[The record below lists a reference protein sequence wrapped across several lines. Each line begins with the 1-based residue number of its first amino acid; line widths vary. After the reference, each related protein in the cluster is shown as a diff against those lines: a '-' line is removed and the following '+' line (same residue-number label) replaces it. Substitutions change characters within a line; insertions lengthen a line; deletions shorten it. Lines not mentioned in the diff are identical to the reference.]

1 MLDRREDEDSGLL
14 FSPQP
19 KPEPEMLGARNVDS
33 VLFDVAQLQQ
43 AARDNAAARTGDD
56 QGSGLVDVNA
66 LMDRESV
73 DDDGVA
79 VEKTAALVEE
89 IKARPE
95 LPEAPTR
102 SDPRGLMI
110 FTIVLATLLLAGLVF
125 VATR

>member
-1 MLDRREDEDSGLL
+1 MLDRREDENSGLL

-33 VLFDVAQLQQ
+33 VLFDVGQLQQ
-43 AARDNAAARTGDD
+43 AARDNAAARAGDE
-56 QGSGLVDVNA
+56 QNSGLVDVNSLIDPDA
-66 LMDRESV
+66 V
-73 DDDGVA
+73 ADDGV

-95 LPEAPTR
+95 APEPVADN
-102 SDPRGLMI
+102 SRGLMI
-110 FTIVLATLLLAGLVF
+110 ATIVLATLLLLGLVF

>member
-19 KPEPEMLGARNVDS
+19 KAEPEMLGARTVDS

-43 AARDNAAARTGDD
+43 AARDNAAGRKGDD
-56 QGSGLVDVNA
+56 QNSGLVDVNSLIDPTA
-66 LMDRESV
+66 VADE
-73 DDDGVA
+73 GVA
-79 VEKTAALVEE
+79 VEPTAALVEE
-89 IKARPE
+89 IKARPD
-95 LPEAPTR
+95 LPEPTH

-110 FTIVLATLLLAGLVF
+110 VTIVLATLLLAALVF